1 MNFIN
6 SIPIH
11 YRVGF
16 YIFSPF
22 GRIQSPTP
30 FFILYIYIKKIMA
43 KNKRLPRNKQR
54 SKKSFKKTLK
64 RMNENKEV
72 LEKVINSQL

>member
-1 MNFIN
+1 
-6 SIPIH
+6 
-11 YRVGF
+11 
-16 YIFSPF
+16 
-22 GRIQSPTP
+22 
-30 FFILYIYIKKIMA
+30 MA
-43 KNKRLPRNKQR
+43 KNRRTPRNKQR